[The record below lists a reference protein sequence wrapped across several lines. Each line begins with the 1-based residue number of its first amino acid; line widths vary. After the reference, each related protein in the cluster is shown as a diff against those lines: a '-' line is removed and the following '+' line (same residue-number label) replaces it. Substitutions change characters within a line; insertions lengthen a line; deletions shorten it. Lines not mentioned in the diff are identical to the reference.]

1 MLKQHKNAKHL
12 PLYAYRCAMTEVNKD
27 KGQFHNAVTE
37 AWSKNWLVPVV
48 LLMLREW
55 SSYGYELMEKMAA
68 FGLTTM
74 NAGTFYRTLRQM
86 EKDGMV
92 SSNWNTSEAGPARR
106 MYSITAAG
114 EAYLKFWADSLDQ
127 YQKMMDNFVLLYT
140 GKATPVKNE
149 DEHSARH

>member
-1 MLKQHKNAKHL
+1 
-12 PLYAYRCAMTEVNKD
+12 MTEVNKD
-27 KGQFHNAVTE
+27 KGQFQSAATE

-55 SSYGYELMEKMAA
+55 SSYGYELMEKMSA
-68 FGLTTM
+68 FGLATM

-92 SSNWNTSEAGPARR
+92 SSSWNTSEAGPARR

-127 YQKMMDNFVLLYT
+127 YQKMMDNFFRLYT
-140 GKATPVKNE
+140 GQSTPGKNE
-149 DEHSARH
+149 NEH

>member
-1 MLKQHKNAKHL
+1 
-12 PLYAYRCAMTEVNKD
+12 
-27 KGQFHNAVTE
+27 
-37 AWSKNWLVPVV
+37 
-48 LLMLREW
+48 
-55 SSYGYELMEKMAA
+55 MEKMAA

-92 SSNWNTSEAGPARR
+92 SSSWNTSEAGPARR

-127 YQKMMDNFVLLYT
+127 YQKMMDNFFQLYT
-140 GKATPVKNE
+140 GRPTPGKNE
-149 DEHSARH
+149 DER